1 MDCAL
6 WLNKHKVYSADEIPE
21 YPDIAALRGY
31 YLGGSLEK
39 WLREHNGEAY
49 ADRLAQLDCDDKDLN
64 NALADIF
71 GGGSGAPMIEM
82 RGELSG
88 SDLPRDF
95 PCSGAYGSSRG
106 SFSSYRSGSFRFGSL
121 HEWEWEWFFRGGS
134 FGSYRLGS
142 FRLGSFHEW
151 EWEWFFCQFS
161 SGSYRL
167 GSFRSGSF
175 SEWEWEWFFRQFS
188 SGSYRLGSF
197 RSGSFS
203 EWEWEWFF
211 RRFSSGSYRLSSF
224 RPGSFHEWEWEWLF
238 GRGSFGSYRLGSYRF
253 GSFGSYKGFPL
264 DGIPSADRLWQC
276 LDEYD
281 RIMFIN
287 LVNCPLNRYGYGIHN
302 I

>member
-6 WLNKHKVYSADEIPE
+6 WLNKHKIYSADEIPE

-39 WLREHNGEAY
+39 WLREHNGEEY
-49 ADRLAQLDCDDKDLN
+49 ADRLAQLDCDEKDLN
-64 NALADIF
+64 SALADIF
-71 GGGSGAPMIEM
+71 GGSSGAPMIEM

-95 PCSGAYGSSRG
+95 PCPGACGSSRG
-106 SFSSYRSGSFRFGSL
+106 SFGSYRFGSFRFGSL
-121 HEWEWEWFFRGGS
+121 HKWEWEWFFRGGS

-142 FRLGSFHEW
+142 FRSGSFH
-151 EWEWFFCQFS
+151 
-161 SGSYRL
+161 
-167 GSFRSGSF
+167 
-175 SEWEWEWFFRQFS
+175 EWEWEWFFRQFS

-203 EWEWEWFF
+203 EWEWFF
-211 RRFSSGSYRLSSF
+211 RRFSSGSYRLGSF
-224 RPGSFHEWEWEWLF
+224 RLGSFHEWEWEWLF
-238 GRGSFGSYRLGSYRF
+238 GRGSFGSYRSGSYRF
-253 GSFGSYKGFPL
+253 GSFGSYKGFPF
-264 DGIPSADRLWQC
+264 DGIPSADRLWQD